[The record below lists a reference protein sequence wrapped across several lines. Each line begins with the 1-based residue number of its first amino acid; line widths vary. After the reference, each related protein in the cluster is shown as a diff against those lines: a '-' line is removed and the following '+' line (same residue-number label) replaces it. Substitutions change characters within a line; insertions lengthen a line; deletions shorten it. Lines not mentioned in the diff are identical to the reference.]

1 MKKFA
6 AIMMSALIGL
16 PSLGNVA
23 LAQDRA
29 PARKI
34 EQQVPAKP
42 PVKKQ
47 QWKKGGKYTGKG
59 SRVSDHRRH
68 NLKAPR
74 KGYRWVRD
82 GDDFLLVAI
91 ATGVI
96 ASIVTDR

>member
-1 MKKFA
+1 MKKLA
-6 AIMMSALIGL
+6 AIMMAALIGL
-16 PSLGNVA
+16 PALGNVA

-34 EQQVPAKP
+34 EQQAPAKHQ
-42 PVKKQ
+42 VRKQ

-59 SRVSDHRRH
+59 SRVADHRRH
-68 NLKAPR
+68 NLKTPP

-82 GDDFLLVAI
+82 GNDFLLVAI

-96 ASIVTDR
+96 ASVVTGR